1 MHTQAA
7 ANDSHP
13 ETAAAR
19 GARPSSVAGPTSVAK
34 PEPAKLQSDVDLLSS
49 TLDAVIRELV
59 GDEAFG
65 ELVAIRDL
73 AAERRLGSPDAERRL
88 ATAIAELAEPSARN
102 VARALGVFFDLANI
116 AEDLQRIRVLRERE
130 QARHPLPLSESLAAA
145 IRELREAGH
154 SADDVQQAIDR
165 LSIELVFTAHP
176 SEAKRRSIRSK
187 LRRLR
192 SSLAD
197 LDRPG
202 LLPRERD
209 SILAAIAAEL
219 RVLWQTEFLKPDKPS
234 VADEVDRGL
243 SILPRLREVVPLVC
257 RAMRQALAE
266 QYPGHAFRIPTF
278 LSFGSW
284 MGGDRDGNPFV
295 TADVTAA
302 TLCRLRNAAID
313 IHLDEC
319 RQLYDYLTVSLTC
332 TAGAESL
339 GSQLASL
346 RDTWPGLAASID
358 PVPPYEAYRRW
369 LRMIRWRLEQSRVSS
384 VDEAPRPGSYGCGRE
399 LEQDVVAI
407 CRCLE
412 IDHDASILDGDAG
425 RWLDLVR
432 TFGLRITRL
441 DIRQDSRRYE
451 EIAADI
457 LRVTGCCD
465 DFAAADEAERRQL
478 LVDTMATLPEV
489 PLADLQPLTRDTLA
503 LYDLLRRAVERF
515 GPDCIGGSVISLT
528 QSRVDV
534 LTVLWLWRHAARG
547 AAAEVQTSLRV
558 VPLFEKIGDLR
569 RSDDTLSAILTEP
582 IYAEHLAA
590 QGNRQMVMVGYS
602 DSTKDGGYLSA
613 CWGLY
618 DAQRRISA
626 AAARHQVHVTF
637 FHGRGGSLGRGGGPA
652 ARGIL
657 SLPPEA
663 LDGTLRLTEQG
674 EVLAERYDDVQIAF
688 RHLEQVSW
696 ATLVGSTI
704 HPAEPEEAWLELADR
719 LATRSFEVYRELVE
733 QPGFITFFS
742 QATPI
747 DEIENL
753 PIGSRPARRRGERSL
768 EDLRAIPW
776 VFAWTQNRCLLPAW
790 YGLGSAILEVKY
802 EDRLA
807 WERLREM
814 YRDWPFFTATIDN
827 AAVALAKADPA
838 ISQRYAELVDDDD
851 VRRRLWP
858 RLAGECD
865 RSRQAVLDIVGS
877 RELLETTPWLKRS
890 IEARN
895 PLVDPLN
902 LIQVEF
908 LRRREQSGDDADGS
922 LREILRLSVQGIASG
937 MRTTG

>member
-1 MHTQAA
+1 MEMEL
-7 ANDSHP
+7 P
-13 ETAAAR
+13 
-19 GARPSSVAGPTSVAK
+19 
-34 PEPAKLQSDVDLLSS
+34 KLQSDIELLSS
-49 TLDAVIRELV
+49 ALDDVIRDLA
-59 GDEAFG
+59 GDDAFG
-65 ELVAIRDL
+65 ELVTIREI
-73 AAERRLGSPDAERRL
+73 AAERRRGVPDAERRL
-88 ATAIAELAEPSARN
+88 ATAIADLAEPSARN
-102 VARALGVFFDLANI
+102 VARALGIFFDLANI

-130 QARHPLPLSESLAAA
+130 QERHPQPLSESLAGAL
-145 IRELREAGH
+145 RELRHAGH
-154 SADDVQQAIDR
+154 SAEAVQEAINR

-192 SSLAD
+192 TNLAD
-197 LDRPG
+197 LDRDN

-209 SILAAIAAEL
+209 QLLRAIASEL
-219 RVLWQTEFLKPDKPS
+219 RVLWQTEFLKPAKPS
-234 VADEVDRGL
+234 VGDEVDRGL
-243 SILPRLREVVPLVC
+243 SILPRLREVVPQVC
-257 RAMRQALAE
+257 RAMRLALAE
-266 QYPGHAFRIPTF
+266 EYPGHTFKIPTI

-295 TADVTAA
+295 TAEVTAA
-302 TLCRLRNAAID
+302 TLCKLRNAAID
-313 IHLDEC
+313 IHLEEC
-319 RQLYDYLTVSLTC
+319 QRLSDYLTVSLTC
-332 TAGAESL
+332 TSGAET
-339 GSQLASL
+339 LASDL
-346 RDTWPGLAASID
+346 DRLQATWPGLTEAIGS
-358 PVPPYEAYRRW
+358 VPSYEAYRRW
-369 LRMIRWRLEQSRVSS
+369 LQMIRWRLEQSRTDSID
-384 VDEAPRPGSYGCGRE
+384 DEPRPGGYSSGQA
-399 LEQDVVAI
+399 LEEDVLAI
-407 CRCLE
+407 CRSLE
-412 IDHDASILDGDAG
+412 IDHDASILDGDPG

-432 TFGLRITRL
+432 TFGLRVTRL
-441 DIRQDSRRYE
+441 DVRQDSRRYE

-457 LRVTGCCD
+457 LKVAGCCD
-465 DFAAADEAERRQL
+465 EFASCSEDQRRQL
-478 LVDTMATLPEV
+478 LIDTLGCLPELSV
-489 PLADLQPLTRDTLA
+489 ERLQLLTQDTLA

-515 GPDCIGGSVISLT
+515 GPECLGGSVISLT

-534 LTVLWLWRHAARG
+534 LTVLWLWRHACRG
-547 AAAEVQTSLRV
+547 ASDEVTSSLRI

-569 RSDDTLSAILTEP
+569 RSDTTVSAFLTEP
-582 IYAEHLAA
+582 AYAAHLKA
-590 QGNRQMVMVGYS
+590 QGNRQVVMVGYS

-626 AAARHQVHVTF
+626 AATAHQVRVTF

-704 HPAEPEEAWLELADR
+704 HPAAPAEAWLELADR
-719 LATRSFEVYRELVE
+719 LATRSFEVYRELVD

-768 EDLRAIPW
+768 QDLRAIPW

-790 YGLGSAILEVKY
+790 YGLGTAILDVKY
-802 EDRLA
+802 ADRQA

-838 ISQRYAELVDDDD
+838 IGQRYAELIDDDD
-851 VRRRLWP
+851 VRQRLWP
-858 RLAGECD
+858 RLAAECD

-908 LRRREQSGDDADGS
+908 LRRRELAGDGDGS

>member
-1 MHTQAA
+1 MQAPDHESRSTPPLESEA
-7 ANDSHP
+7 
-13 ETAAAR
+13 
-19 GARPSSVAGPTSVAK
+19 
-34 PEPAKLQSDVDLLSS
+34 EPPQLLSD
-49 TLDAVIRELV
+49 TELLAQALDSVICDLAGEA
-59 GDEAFG
+59 AFG
-65 ELVAIRDL
+65 ELVAIRQL
-73 AAERRLGSPDAERRL
+73 ATERRQAAPDAERRL
-88 ATAIAELAEPSARN
+88 ATAIAELSEPSARN
-102 VARALGVFFDLANI
+102 VARALGIFFDLANI
-116 AEDLQRIRVLRERE
+116 AEDLQRIRVLRQRE
-130 QARHPLPLSESLAAA
+130 QARFPLPLSESLAAA
-145 IRELREAGH
+145 IRELRDAGR
-154 SADDVQQAIDR
+154 SAEEVQQAIGR

-192 SSLAD
+192 GSLAV
-197 LDRPG
+197 LDRPD
-202 LLPRERD
+202 LLPREREQ
-209 SILAAIAAEL
+209 ILAAIAAEL
-219 RVLWQTEFLKPDKPS
+219 RVLWQTEFLKPHKPS

-243 SILPRLREVVPLVC
+243 SILPRLREVVPQVC

-266 QYPGHAFRIPTF
+266 YFPHHAFEIPTF

-295 TADVTAA
+295 TAEVTEA
-302 TLCRLRNAAID
+302 TLCKLRNAAID

-319 RQLYDYLTVSLTC
+319 RRLYDSLTISLTC
-332 TAGAESL
+332 TPGAEAL
-339 GSQLASL
+339 TARLAEI
-346 RDTWPGLAASID
+346 RETWPRVAEAVD
-358 PVPPYEAYRRW
+358 DVPPHEAYRRW
-369 LRMIRWRLEQSRVSS
+369 LRMIRWRLEQSRT
-384 VDEAPRPGSYGCGRE
+384 EAVEAARQPGGYTSGKS
-399 LEQDVVAI
+399 LEDDVLAI

-412 IDHDASILDGDAG
+412 NDHDASILDGAAG

-432 TFGLRITRL
+432 TFGLRVTRL
-441 DIRQDSRRYE
+441 DIRQESRRYE
-451 EIAADI
+451 EIATDI
-457 LRVTGCCD
+457 LRATGACD
-465 DFAAADEAERRQL
+465 DFGSRSEAERRQL
-478 LVDTMATLPEV
+478 LLETLGSLPDLPREQ
-489 PLADLQPLTRDTLA
+489 LQPLTQDTLA
-503 LYDLLRRAVERF
+503 LYQLLRRAVERF
-515 GPDCIGGSVISLT
+515 GPDCLGGSVISLT
-528 QSRVDV
+528 QSSVDV
-534 LTVLWLWRHAARG
+534 LTVLWLWRHACRG
-547 AAAEVQTSLRV
+547 AVDEVTTGLRI

-569 RSDDTLSAILTEP
+569 RSDETLSAILTEP
-582 IYAEHLAA
+582 VYAAQLSA

-613 CWGLY
+613 CWGRY

-626 AAARHQVHVTF
+626 AAAARGVHVTF

-704 HPAEPEEAWLELADR
+704 HPAEPAKAWLELTDR
-719 LATRSFEVYRELVE
+719 LATRSYEAYRELVE
-733 QPGFITFFS
+733 QPGFIAFFS

-753 PIGSRPARRRGERSL
+753 PIGSRPSRRRGERSL
-768 EDLRAIPW
+768 GDLRAIPW

-790 YGLGSAILEVKY
+790 YGLGTAILEVKY
-802 EDRLA
+802 DDRLA
-807 WERLREM
+807 WEQLREM

-838 ISQRYAELVDDDD
+838 IGQRYAELVDDDD
-851 VRRRLWP
+851 IRRRLWP
-858 RLAGECD
+858 LLAAECD
-865 RSRQAVLDIVGS
+865 RSRQAVLDVVGS

-908 LRRREQSGDDADGS
+908 LRRREQSNGDADGS
-922 LREILRLSVQGIASG
+922 LREILRLCVQGIASG

>member
-1 MHTQAA
+1 MG
-7 ANDSHP
+7 SKVFFM
-13 ETAAAR
+13 EL
-19 GARPSSVAGPTSVAK
+19 
-34 PEPAKLQSDVDLLSS
+34 EPPKLHSDIELLSS
-49 TLDAVIRELV
+49 ALDEVIRDLA
-59 GDEAFG
+59 GDDAFG
-65 ELVAIRDL
+65 ELVTIREI
-73 AAERRLGSPDAERRL
+73 AAERRQGAPDAERRL
-88 ATAIAELAEPSARN
+88 ATAIADLSEPSARN
-102 VARALGVFFDLANI
+102 VARALGIFFDLANI

-130 QARHPLPLSESLAAA
+130 QERHPQPLAESLAGA
-145 IRELREAGH
+145 IRQLREAGH
-154 SADDVQQAIDR
+154 AAEDVQSALNR

-192 SSLAD
+192 TSLAD
-197 LDRPG
+197 LDRAD

-209 SILAAIAAEL
+209 QLLAAVASEL
-219 RVLWQTEFLKPDKPS
+219 RVLWQTEFLKPAKPS
-234 VADEVDRGL
+234 VANEVDRGL
-243 SILPRLREVVPLVC
+243 SILPRLREVVPQVC
-257 RAMRQALAE
+257 RAMRRALAE
-266 QYPGHAFRIPTF
+266 EYPGHPFTIPTF

-295 TADVTAA
+295 TAEVTAA
-302 TLCRLRNAAID
+302 TLCKLRNAAIE

-319 RQLYDYLTVSLTC
+319 RRLFDYLTVSLTC
-332 TAGAESL
+332 TSGAAALATKLESL
-339 GSQLASL
+339 
-346 RDTWPGLAASID
+346 RNTWPGLADAID
-358 PVPPYEAYRRW
+358 AVPPYEAYRRW
-369 LRMIRWRLEQSRVSS
+369 LQMIRWRLEQSRTESI
-384 VDEAPRPGSYGCGRE
+384 DAPTRPGSYESGKA
-399 LEQDVVAI
+399 LEDDVIAI
-407 CRCLE
+407 GRCLE
-412 IDHDASILDGDAG
+412 VDHDASILDGDAG

-432 TFGLRITRL
+432 TFGLRVTRL
-441 DIRQDSRRYE
+441 DVRQDSRRYE
-451 EIAADI
+451 EIAAN
-457 LRVTGCCD
+457 LLKAAGRCHN
-465 DFAAADEAERRQL
+465 FAALDEDQRRQAL
-478 LVDTMATLPEV
+478 LDTMGSLPEV
-489 PLADLQPLTRDTLA
+489 AAAELDPLTQDTLA

-515 GPDCIGGSVISLT
+515 GADCLGGSVISLT
-528 QSRVDV
+528 QSRIDV
-534 LTVLWLWRHAARG
+534 LTVLWLWQHACRG
-547 AAAEVQTSLRV
+547 ADPGVTASLRI
-558 VPLFEKIGDLR
+558 VPLFEKIGDLK
-569 RSDDTLSAILTEP
+569 RSDATLSAILTEP
-582 IYAEHLAA
+582 TYAAHLAA

-618 DAQRRISA
+618 DAQRRIARA
-626 AAARHQVHVTF
+626 AAAQHVHVTF

-663 LDGTLRLTEQG
+663 LNGTLRLTEQG
-674 EVLAERYDDVQIAF
+674 EVLSERYDDVQIAF
-688 RHLEQVSW
+688 RHLEQVGW

-704 HPAEPEEAWLELADR
+704 HPAAPAEAWLELADR
-719 LATRSFEVYRELVE
+719 LANRSFEVYRELVE

-768 EDLRAIPW
+768 QDLRAIPW

-790 YGLGSAILEVKY
+790 YGLGTAILDVKY
-802 EDRLA
+802 ADRAA

-838 ISQRYAELVDDDD
+838 IGQRYAELLDDEN
-851 VRRRLWP
+851 VRQRLWP
-858 RLAGECD
+858 RLAAECD

-908 LRRREQSGDDADGS
+908 LRRRDQIDDTDGG
-922 LREILRLSVQGIASG
+922 LREILRLAVQGIASG

>member
-1 MHTQAA
+1 MQAA
-7 ANDSHP
+7 DNIRRSGP
-13 ETAAAR
+13 AAV
-19 GARPSSVAGPTSVAK
+19 SE
-34 PEPAKLQSDVDLLSS
+34 PEPPQLHSDIELLSEA
-49 TLDAVIRELV
+49 LDAVIADLAGEA
-59 GDEAFG
+59 AFG
-65 ELVAIRDL
+65 ELVAIRRL
-73 AAERRLGSPDAERRL
+73 AAERRQGSPDAERRL

-102 VARALGVFFDLANI
+102 VARALGIFFDLANI
-116 AEDLQRIRVLRERE
+116 AEDLQRVRVLRERE
-130 QARHPLPLSESLAAA
+130 QARFPSPLSESLAAA
-145 IRELREAGH
+145 LRELRDAGR
-154 SADDVQQAIDR
+154 SAEEVQQAVGR

-176 SEAKRRSIRSK
+176 SEAKRRSIRAK

-192 SSLAD
+192 GSLAT

-202 LLPRERD
+202 LLARERTQ
-209 SILAAIAAEL
+209 ILAAIAAEL
-219 RVLWQTEFLKPDKPS
+219 RVLWQTEFLKPQKPS

-243 SILPRLREVVPLVC
+243 SILPRLLEVVPQVC

-266 QYPGHAFRIPTF
+266 YYPGHTFQIPTF

-295 TADVTAA
+295 TAEVTEA
-302 TLCRLRNAAID
+302 TLCKLRNAAID

-319 RQLYDYLTVSLTC
+319 RRLYDYLTISLEC
-332 TAGAESL
+332 TTGAEAL
-339 GSQLASL
+339 TARLAEL
-346 RDTWPGLAASID
+346 RVNWPGLAEAID
-358 PVPPYEAYRRW
+358 EVPPHEAYRRW
-369 LRMIRWRLEQSRVSS
+369 LRMIRWRLEQSRAAA
-384 VDEAPRPGSYGCGRE
+384 VDAESRAGAYGSGRP
-399 LEQDVVAI
+399 LEEDVLAI

-412 IDHDASILDGDAG
+412 SDHDASILDGDAG

-432 TFGLRITRL
+432 TFGLQITRL

-451 EIAADI
+451 EIAADV
-457 LRVTGCCD
+457 LQAAGQCS
-465 DFAAADEAERRQL
+465 DFADRSESERRRIL
-478 LVDTMATLPEV
+478 LESLGTLPDL
-489 PLADLQPLTRDTLA
+489 PLSSLQPLTQDTLA
-503 LYDLLRRAVERF
+503 LYQMLRRVVERF
-515 GPDCIGGSVISLT
+515 GPDCLGGSVISLT
-528 QSRVDV
+528 QSSVDV
-534 LTVLWLWRHAARG
+534 LTVLWLWRHACRD
-547 AAAEVQTSLRV
+547 AANEVATSLRI
-558 VPLFEKIGDLR
+558 VPLFEKIGDLH
-569 RSDDTLSAILTEP
+569 RSDATLSAILTEP
-582 IYAEHLAA
+582 VYAAHLAA
-590 QGNRQMVMVGYS
+590 QANRQMVMVGYS

-618 DAQRRISA
+618 DAQRRIAAA
-626 AAARHQVHVTF
+626 AAARGVHVTF

-704 HPAEPEEAWLELADR
+704 HPAEPAKAWLELTDR
-719 LATRSFEVYRELVE
+719 LATRSYETYRELVE
-733 QPGFITFFS
+733 QPGFIAFFS

-753 PIGSRPARRRGERSL
+753 PIGSRPSRRRGERSL
-768 EDLRAIPW
+768 GDLRAIPW

-790 YGLGSAILEVKY
+790 YGLGTAILEVKY
-802 EDRLA
+802 DDRQA
-807 WERLREM
+807 WEQLREM

-838 ISQRYAELVDDDD
+838 IGQRYAELVENDD

-858 RLAGECD
+858 LLAAECD
-865 RSRQAVLDIVGS
+865 RSRQAVLDVVGS
-877 RELLETTPWLKRS
+877 RELLESTPWLKRS
-890 IEARN
+890 IDARN

-908 LRRREQSGDDADGS
+908 LRRREQSDGDADGS
-922 LREILRLSVQGIASG
+922 LREILRLCVQGIASG

>member
-1 MHTQAA
+1 MDTQAA
-7 ANDSHP
+7 AHDS
-13 ETAAAR
+13 R
-19 GARPSSVAGPTSVAK
+19 SPSVSISEQ
-34 PEPAKLQSDVDLLSS
+34 EPPQLQSDIELLSHA
-49 TLDAVIRELV
+49 LDAVI
-59 GDEAFG
+59 GDLAGDTAFG
-65 ELVAIRDL
+65 ELVAIRQL
-73 AAERRLGSPDAERRL
+73 AAERRQGSPDAERRL
-88 ATAIAELAEPSARN
+88 ATAIAELTEPSARN
-102 VARALGVFFDLANI
+102 VARALGIFFDLANI
-116 AEDLQRIRVLRERE
+116 AEDLQRIRVLRQRE
-130 QARHPLPLSESLAAA
+130 QERHPLPLSETLAAA
-145 IRELREAGH
+145 IRELREAGR
-154 SADDVQQAIDR
+154 SADDVQQAISR

-192 SSLAD
+192 SSLAA
-197 LDRPG
+197 LDQPG
-202 LLPRERD
+202 LLARERD
-209 SILAAIAAEL
+209 QILAAIAAEL
-219 RVLWQTEFLKPDKPS
+219 RVLWQTEFLKLQKPT

-243 SILPRLREVVPLVC
+243 SILPRLREVVPQVC

-266 QYPGHAFRIPTF
+266 HYPGHTFEIPTF
-278 LSFGSW
+278 LTFGSW

-295 TADVTAA
+295 TADVTEA

-319 RQLYDYLTVSLTC
+319 RRLYDYLTVSLTC
-332 TAGAESL
+332 TPGADALAARLAG
-339 GSQLASL
+339 L
-346 RDTWPGLAASID
+346 RDTWPGLAEAID
-358 PVPPYEAYRRW
+358 DVPPHEAYRRW
-369 LRMIRWRLEQSRVSS
+369 LRMIRWRLEQSRTDSIS
-384 VDEAPRPGSYGCGRE
+384 GDCAPGSYASGSA
-399 LEQDVVAI
+399 LEDDVVAI
-407 CRCLE
+407 CHCLE

-425 RWLDLVR
+425 GWLDLVR
-432 TFGLRITRL
+432 TFGLRVTRL
-441 DIRQDSRRYE
+441 DIRQESRRYE
-451 EIAADI
+451 EIAGDI
-457 LRVTGCCD
+457 LRASGLCG
-465 DFAAADEAERRQL
+465 DFAGCTDEQKRQL
-478 LVDTMATLPEV
+478 LCESMGRMPDPDPHA
-489 PLADLQPLTRDTLA
+489 LQPLTRDTLA
-503 LYDLLRRAVERF
+503 LYQLLRRAAERF
-515 GPDCIGGSVISLT
+515 GPDCLGGSVISLT
-528 QSRVDV
+528 QSSVDV
-534 LTVLWLWRHAARG
+534 LTVLWLWRHACRG
-547 AAAEVQTSLRV
+547 AASNVETCLRI
-558 VPLFEKIGDLR
+558 VPLFEKIGDLK
-569 RSDDTLSAILTEP
+569 RSDETLSAILTEP
-582 IYAEHLAA
+582 VYAEHLAA
-590 QGNRQMVMVGYS
+590 QAKRQMVMVGYS

-626 AAARHQVHVTF
+626 AAAAHDVHVTF

-704 HPAEPEEAWLELADR
+704 HPAEPAEAWLALTDR
-719 LATRSFEVYRELVE
+719 LASRSYAVYRELVD

-753 PIGSRPARRRGERSL
+753 PIGSRPSRRRGERSL
-768 EDLRAIPW
+768 GDLRAIPW

-790 YGLGSAILEVKY
+790 YGLGTAILEVKY
-802 EDRLA
+802 DDRAA

-814 YRDWPFFTATIDN
+814 YQNWPFFTATIDN

-838 ISQRYAELVDDDD
+838 IGQRYAELVDDDD

-858 RLAGECD
+858 LLAAECD
-865 RSRQAVLDIVGS
+865 RSRQAVLDVVGG
-877 RELLETTPWLKRS
+877 RELLDDTPWLKRS

-908 LRRREQSGDDADGS
+908 LRRREQAEDDANGS

>member
-1 MHTQAA
+1 M
-7 ANDSHP
+7 DSAP
-13 ETAAAR
+13 TDGGALNTAI
-19 GARPSSVAGPTSVAK
+19 GPT
-34 PEPAKLQSDVDLLSS
+34 PEPAKLQSDVELLSS
-49 TLDAVIRELV
+49 ALDEVIRDLV
-59 GDEAFG
+59 GEAAYG
-65 ELVAIRDL
+65 ELVTIRDL
-73 AAERRLGSPDAERRL
+73 AGERRLGAPDAERRL
-88 ATAIAELAEPSARN
+88 ATAIAELTNPSARN
-102 VARALGVFFDLANI
+102 VARALGIFFDLANI

-130 QARHPLPLSESLAAA
+130 LSRHPLPLTESLAAA
-145 IRELREAGH
+145 IGELHAAGH
-154 SADDVQQAIDR
+154 SAGDVQRALDR
-165 LSIELVFTAHP
+165 LSVELVFTAHP

-192 SSLAD
+192 SSLAS
-197 LDRPG
+197 LNRPG
-202 LLPRERD
+202 LIPRERD
-209 SILAAIAAEL
+209 QILAAISAEL
-219 RVLWQTEFLKPDKPS
+219 RVLWQTEFLKPAKPS

-243 SILPRLREVVPLVC
+243 SILPRLREVVPHVC

-266 QYPGHAFRIPTF
+266 HYPGHAFQIPPF

-295 TADVTAA
+295 TVDVTAA

-313 IHLDEC
+313 MHLDEC
-319 RQLYDYLTVSLTC
+319 RRLYDYLTVSLTC
-332 TAGAESL
+332 TTGAESL
-339 GSQLASL
+339 ASTL
-346 RDTWPGLAASID
+346 EALCETWPALAAAVEG
-358 PVPPYEAYRRW
+358 VPRYEAYRRW
-369 LRMIRWRLEQSRVSS
+369 LRMIRWRLTQSHTASI
-384 VDEAPRPGSYGCGRE
+384 EEPPRAGSYRDGRE
-399 LEQDVVAI
+399 LEADVMAI

-432 TFGLRITRL
+432 TFGLRVTRL
-441 DIRQDSRRYE
+441 DIRQDARRYE

-457 LRVTGCCD
+457 LRATGRCD
-465 DFAAADEAERRQL
+465 TFAKLDDAQRRQIL
-478 LVDTMATLPEV
+478 IDTMASLPDV
-489 PLADLQPLTRDTLA
+489 PPDAVQPLTQDTLA
-503 LYDLLRRAVERF
+503 LYELLRRAVERF
-515 GPDCIGGSVISLT
+515 GPDCLGGSVISLT
-528 QSRVDV
+528 RSRVDV
-534 LTVLWLWRHAARG
+534 LTVLWLWQHACRSAEV
-547 AAAEVQTSLRV
+547 EVQTSLRI

-569 RSDDTLSAILTEP
+569 RSDETMSAILTEP
-582 IYAEHLAA
+582 AYTKHLAA

-618 DAQRRISA
+618 DAQRRIA
-626 AAARHQVHVTF
+626 AAAAPHGVRVTF

-696 ATLVGSTI
+696 ATLMGFTI
-704 HPAEPEEAWLELADR
+704 HPAAPAEAWLKLADQ
-719 LATRSFEVYRELVE
+719 LATRSFEVYRELVD
-733 QPGFITFFS
+733 QPGFIEFFS

-753 PIGSRPARRRGERSL
+753 PIGSRPSRRRGERSL
-768 EDLRAIPW
+768 SDLRAIPW

-790 YGLGSAILEVKY
+790 YGLGTAILEVKY
-802 EDRLA
+802 ADRLA

-838 ISQRYAELVDDDD
+838 IGQRYAELVDDED
-851 VRRRLWP
+851 VRQRLWP
-858 RLAGECD
+858 RLAAECD
-865 RSRQAVLDIVGS
+865 RSRQAVLDLVGS
-877 RELLETTPWLKRS
+877 RELLESTPWLKRS
-890 IEARN
+890 IDARN

-908 LRRREQSGDDADGS
+908 LRRREVHGDDANDS

>member
-1 MHTQAA
+1 MHTPAA
-7 ANDSHP
+7 AHNSRSLAVSANP
-13 ETAAAR
+13 Q
-19 GARPSSVAGPTSVAK
+19 GQPQ
-34 PEPAKLQSDVDLLSS
+34 LQSDIELLSQ
-49 TLDAVIRELV
+49 TLDAVIADLAGET
-59 GDEAFG
+59 AFC
-65 ELVAIRDL
+65 ELVAIRRL
-73 AAERRLGSPDAERRL
+73 AAERRQGTPDAERRL
-88 ATAIAELAEPSARN
+88 ATAIAELTEPSARN
-102 VARALGVFFDLANI
+102 VARALGIFFDLANI
-116 AEDLQRIRVLRERE
+116 AEDLQRIRVLRDRERQ
-130 QARHPLPLSESLAAA
+130 QAPLPLSESLAAA
-145 IRELREAGH
+145 ICELREADR
-154 SADDVQQAIDR
+154 SADDVQRAIEQ

-192 SSLAD
+192 SSLAA
-197 LDRPG
+197 LDRPD

-209 SILAAIAAEL
+209 QILAAIAAEL
-219 RVLWQTEFLKPDKPS
+219 RVLWQTQFLKLQKPS
-234 VADEVDRGL
+234 VGDEVDRGL
-243 SILPRLREVVPLVC
+243 SILPRLREVVPQVC

-266 QYPGHAFRIPTF
+266 HYPEHSFQIPTF

-295 TADVTAA
+295 TAEVTEA

-319 RQLYDYLTVSLTC
+319 RRLYDYLTVSLTC
-332 TAGAESL
+332 TPGAEA
-339 GSQLASL
+339 LAGRLETL
-346 RDTWPGLAASID
+346 RKTWPGLAEAID
-358 PVPPYEAYRRW
+358 DVPPHEAYRRW
-369 LRMIRWRLEQSRVSS
+369 LRMIRWRLEQSRT
-384 VDEAPRPGSYGCGRE
+384 AAIHATCTAGCYASGKA
-399 LEQDVVAI
+399 LEDDVLAI

-412 IDHDASILDGDAG
+412 NDHDASILDGDAG

-432 TFGLRITRL
+432 TFGLRVTRL
-441 DIRQDSRRYE
+441 DIRQESRRYE

-457 LRVTGCCD
+457 LRAAGLCD
-465 DFAAADEAERRQL
+465 DFASRSEEQRRRLLLDSMGTLSALPAEQ
-478 LVDTMATLPEV
+478 
-489 PLADLQPLTRDTLA
+489 LQPLTHDTLT
-503 LYDLLRRAVERF
+503 LYQLLRRAVERF
-515 GPDCIGGSVISLT
+515 GPDCLGGSVISLT
-528 QSRVDV
+528 QSSVDV
-534 LTVLWLWRHAARG
+534 LTVLWLWRHACRG
-547 AAAEVQTSLRV
+547 AAPEVEAALRI

-569 RSDDTLSAILTEP
+569 RSDATLSAMLTEP
-582 IYAEHLAA
+582 LYAEHLAA

-618 DAQRRISA
+618 DAQQRISA
-626 AAARHQVHVTF
+626 AAAAHGVHVTF

-663 LDGTLRLTEQG
+663 LDGTLRLIEQG

-696 ATLVGSTI
+696 ATLVGSTL
-704 HPAEPEEAWLELADR
+704 HPAEPAKAWLELTDR
-719 LATRSFEVYRELVE
+719 LAARSYAVYRELVE

-753 PIGSRPARRRGERSL
+753 PIGSRPSRRRGERSL
-768 EDLRAIPW
+768 GDLRAIPW

-790 YGLGSAILEVKY
+790 YGLGTAILEVKY
-802 EDRLA
+802 DNRLA
-807 WERLREM
+807 WEQLREM
-814 YRDWPFFTATIDN
+814 YRDWPFFAATIDN

-838 ISQRYAELVDDDD
+838 IGQRYAELVDDED

-858 RLAGECD
+858 LLAAECD
-865 RSRQAVLDIVGS
+865 RSRQAVLDVVGS
-877 RELLETTPWLKRS
+877 RELLDTTPWLKRS

-908 LRRREQSGDDADGS
+908 LKRREQQGDDDAGS